1 MVTRDFAKF
10 RDETP
15 NPISLNQRVLG
26 SSPSASTTFPLLFN
40 QILGSPDRTIESI
53 FVLGSSLGSS
63 ALIRHCGYSASAHQ
77 RSR

>member
-26 SSPSASTTFPLLFN
+26 SSPSASTKFPSEIN
-40 QILGSPDRTIESI
+40 YIL
-53 FVLGSSLGSS
+53 VYLV
-63 ALIRHCGYSASAHQ
+63 
-77 RSR
+77 